1 MSEEQFYSVKNAV
14 LNHIQEL
21 FEEME
26 ESMVMHHQEKYTLLE
41 DSFESANDV
50 GELRVAFEQ
59 WHRDHAEDLEFDS
72 DAEELWSNAVAN
84 MEDGMSADFDEDEEY
99 YA

>member
-1 MSEEQFYSVKNAV
+1 MSEEQFYNVKNAI

-41 DSFESANDV
+41 DAFEGANDV
-50 GELRVAFEQ
+50 GELRVAFDQ
-59 WHRDHAEDLEFDS
+59 WHRDHAEDVDFEGNEHEIWG
-72 DAEELWSNAVAN
+72 AAMAIA
-84 MEDGMSADFDEDEEY
+84 EDGISADFDEDEGY
-99 YA
+99 L